1 MRARFIGDPR
11 DNFSGPDVLE
21 MFNTKFPRD
30 QWINVEE
37 GPFAVKLRRHN
48 HFEVDSDSV
57 ASDGSA
63 IEPVKPVRVRDAAID
78 TKREE
83 LVDEAEALGVKVD
96 GRWSLA
102 RLEAE
107 IAAAKTKAN

>member
-1 MRARFIGDPR
+1 MRVRFIGDPR

-21 MFNTKFPRD
+21 MFSMKFPRD
-30 QWINVEE
+30 QWVNVEE
-37 GPFAVKLRRHN
+37 GPFAVKLRRHS
-48 HFEVDSDSV
+48 HFEVDDDMI

-63 IEPVKPVRVRDAAID
+63 IEPVKPTRLRDIPDARRD
-78 TKREE
+78 E
-83 LVDEAEALGVKVD
+83 LVDEAESLGVKVD

-102 RLEAE
+102 RLEDE